1 MSTRRPIVLMVE
13 DEPSIT
19 EPLAEALDRE
29 GFDTRVAGTVARALE
44 RAGDEPP
51 DLVLLDVMLPDGSGY
66 DVCRELRRHSTPC
79 RSSCSPHA
87 GRRPTGSWVSSWGGR
102 LRGEALQRP

>member
-29 GFDTRVAGTVARALE
+29 GFDTRVAGTVADALE
-44 RAGDEPP
+44 RAGA
-51 DLVLLDVMLPDGSGY
+51 S
-66 DVCRELRRHSTPC
+66 RRTWCSST
-79 RSSCSPHA
+79 
-87 GRRPTGSWVSSWGGR
+87 
-102 LRGEALQRP
+102 